1 MRSDG
6 PFIALNITSDEA
18 KLVRFGQQNGYCLV
32 QGFWHLQPAHQGAG
46 APIQD
51 RVRRIVEEEIPGTRR
66 TLLVV
71 SSEEVIYRHFSFPFT
86 SSKKIAEAIRFEI
99 SDEFPFTRYIVHSI
113 ESVSIEPGMKS
124 FIVGIVEREVL
135 QNRVRAADEA
145 GLSVIGITSDV
156 STLGDYFIDENE
168 ALVMEAGQ
176 RQALFILYSHRVP
189 ILVREISIGL
199 RDLLEQEGELKIQ
212 TVKPLVSEIK
222 RTVLSFNAKSHFGL
236 NRVYLSGS
244 LIRHRNLIQAL
255 NEATDLHFIDQ
266 PPSGREFK
274 ILDHRTDLNTF
285 ASLLGTNRWKKK
297 TGVFDFYREALGGTN
312 QLASGWT
319 CFRWGTMVLICFLLA
334 FFLSSWIK
342 ILVLQQR
349 DGFLQSE
356 SRRVFT
362 AAFPNVTRIVDEVR
376 QARTLAEAKKYESDA
391 HPLSSVSV
399 LELLDLMS
407 QVIPREVSF
416 QIVNLFWERGRVE
429 IDGRTD
435 SFKTVNVIQELLS
448 KSRDFP
454 EVTISNAKTRSDG
467 QDVDFKITMRIAG

>member
-1 MRSDG
+1 
-6 PFIALNITSDEA
+6 
-18 KLVRFGQQNGYCLV
+18 
-32 QGFWHLQPAHQGAG
+32 
-46 APIQD
+46 
-51 RVRRIVEEEIPGTRR
+51 
-66 TLLVV
+66 
-71 SSEEVIYRHFSFPFT
+71 
-86 SSKKIAEAIRFEI
+86 
-99 SDEFPFTRYIVHSI
+99 
-113 ESVSIEPGMKS
+113 
-124 FIVGIVEREVL
+124 
-135 QNRVRAADEA
+135 
-145 GLSVIGITSDV
+145 
-156 STLGDYFIDENE
+156 
-168 ALVMEAGQ
+168 
-176 RQALFILYSHRVP
+176 
-189 ILVREISIGL
+189 
-199 RDLLEQEGELKIQ
+199 
-212 TVKPLVSEIK
+212 
-222 RTVLSFNAKSHFGL
+222 
-236 NRVYLSGS
+236 
-244 LIRHRNLIQAL
+244 
-255 NEATDLHFIDQ
+255 
-266 PPSGREFK
+266 
-274 ILDHRTDLNTF
+274 
-285 ASLLGTNRWKKK
+285 
-297 TGVFDFYREALGGTN
+297 
-312 QLASGWT
+312 
-319 CFRWGTMVLICFLLA
+319 MVLICFLLA

-391 HPLSSVSV
+391 HSLSSVSV